1 MAIKRVTYNSPIEA
15 YDAIVRSLAA
25 YETKYHMLSADFLS
39 QYEEGQLSDSKDF
52 VEWAGDYRH
61 YMDLKQELEQKL
73 KVTTWLTSVII
84 L

>member
-1 MAIKRVTYNSPIEA
+1 MAIKRVTYSSPIEA

-25 YETKYHMLSADFLS
+25 YETKHNMLSADFFS
-39 QYEEGQLSDSKDF
+39 KYEEGQLGDSNDF

-73 KVTTWLTSVII
+73 KVAT
-84 L
+84 